1 MSPALVD
8 FNRDSFP
15 DLLLGFFK
23 GGITH
28 WRNTSS
34 MVSIAEPTAP
44 RVNAHSLLVF
54 PNPVSSGS
62 LLKVL
67 MPGLG
72 TDLVELR
79 CYNGE
84 GKLVSQWNITAEPLV
99 QDDYSKGYPIKIPE
113 ELTPGIYQ
121 LVGRSAEG
129 KSASA
134 KVWIKR

>member
-1 MSPALVD
+1 
-8 FNRDSFP
+8 
-15 DLLLGFFK
+15 
-23 GGITH
+23 
-28 WRNTSS
+28 

-44 RVNAHSLLVF
+44 KLNPPSLVVF
-54 PNPVSSGS
+54 PNPVSPGS

-67 MPGLG
+67 IPGLG
-72 TDLVELR
+72 NELVELR

-84 GKLVSQWNITAEPLV
+84 GKLVGLWNMAAEPLV
-99 QDDYSKGYPIKIPE
+99 QDDYSKGLPIKIPE

-134 KVWIKR
+134 KVWMKR